1 MGDWLRKMKN
11 EKSYATSCLEL
22 QNMLNT
28 HMAIIGVNQ
37 LIVVDAITQ
46 WKIWFR
52 FEYFEM
58 DADARQSLKWFTMN
72 THGLHN
78 YVCSHAIWYEDWI

>member
-1 MGDWLRKMKN
+1 MKF

-37 LIVVDAITQ
+37 LIEVYVITQ
-46 WKIWFR
+46 WKTWFR
-52 FEYFEM
+52 FKYFEM
-58 DADARQSLKWFTMN
+58 DADARQSLKWFTH
-72 THGLHN
+72 TILPAGF
-78 YVCSHAIWYEDWI
+78 SHCIWYEDWI